1 MNICGASFQVSGS
14 ESRTRGSDVAPEEA
28 MSVIAIY
35 QKPSGLDPH
44 SLKVSRKARRLER
57 SQLNN

>member
-1 MNICGASFQVSGS
+1 
-14 ESRTRGSDVAPEEA
+14 